1 MQRCLCYFFSTNL
14 KELCFFFFLFLD
26 RFLVSR
32 SEKEKES
39 RCRCRRCCRCY
50 GGFTEWVVGGFP
62 GTSQWFCR
70 WLHSLLPLW

>member
-1 MQRCLCYFFSTNL
+1 
-14 KELCFFFFLFLD
+14 
-26 RFLVSR
+26 VSR

-62 GTSQWFCR
+62 VAVV
-70 WLHSLLPLW
+70 LPSLALGGSDANCYWWMRPGEIG